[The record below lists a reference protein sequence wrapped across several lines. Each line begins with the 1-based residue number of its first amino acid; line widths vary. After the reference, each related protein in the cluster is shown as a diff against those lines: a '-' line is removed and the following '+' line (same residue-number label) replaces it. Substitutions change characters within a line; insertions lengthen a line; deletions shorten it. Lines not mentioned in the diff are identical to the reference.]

1 MASQPHREQARP
13 QRCRRAGVSPLGLAG
28 LALVSIA
35 VAGCVPRSR
44 PAPPPP
50 PEPEVEPEP
59 VAPPS
64 RLPPDETRNRVA
76 VLVPLTGANAAL
88 GQSILNAANL
98 ALFDTGGQR
107 IRITAYDTSGGAV
120 AAANEALADGNGLI
134 LGPLLADHVREVAP
148 VARRADVPVIA
159 FSNDVGVA
167 GNGVYIMGFDPGH
180 SVDRVVAFARSRGAR
195 RFGALLPAGVYG
207 QRTGQALVAAVE
219 GAGGSLVGLESY
231 DRSAADLRAAA
242 TRLHGRGATDA
253 VLIADGGQ
261 IAVQAV
267 PIVRQASPQP
277 RILGTELWAAEA
289 NLSAQAGLRGAWFA
303 APSDANFGPFRSRYR
318 ARYGRDP
325 YRLASLGYDAVLLA
339 VRIAADWP
347 VGRRFPQR
355 ALGDAT
361 GFVGV
366 DGAFR
371 FGRDGV
377 AERALEVREVTAAG
391 TTVVSPAPRGFD

>member
-1 MASQPHREQARP
+1 MASQPHCPQARP
-13 QRCRRAGVSPLGLAG
+13 ERGRSAGLSRLKLAG
-28 LALVSIA
+28 LALLA
-35 VAGCVPRSR
+35 VAAAGCVPRSR

-50 PEPEVEPEP
+50 PEPQPEPEP

-76 VLVPLTGANAAL
+76 VLVPLSGANAAL

-107 IRITAYDTSGGAV
+107 IRITAYDTSGGAA

-148 VARRADVPVIA
+148 AARRANVPVIA
-159 FSNDVGVA
+159 FSNDVSVA
-167 GNGVYIMGFDPGH
+167 GEGVYIMGFNPGQ
-180 SVDRVVAFARSRGAR
+180 SIDRVVAFARSRGAQ
-195 RFGALLPAGVYG
+195 RFGALLPTGVYG
-207 QRTGQALVAAVE
+207 QRSGQALTAAVE
-219 GAGGSLVGLESY
+219 GAGASLVGMESY
-231 DRSAADLRAAA
+231 DRTAANLRAAA
-242 TRLHGRGATDA
+242 TRLNARGGLDA

-261 IAVQAV
+261 VAVQAA

-277 RILGTELWAAEA
+277 RILGTELWGTEA
-289 NLSAQAGLRGAWFA
+289 NIGSHVGLRGAWFA
-303 APSDANFGPFRSRYR
+303 APSDANYGAFRTRYR
-318 ARYGRDP
+318 ARYNRDP

-347 VGRRFPQR
+347 IGRRFPQR

-371 FGRDGV
+371 FARDGV
-377 AERALEVREVTAAG
+377 AERALEVREVTATG